1 MGSPISLQARR
12 GARVAGAWSGG
23 EGGSEAR
30 ERGLAACGSPS
41 AAERAGRA
49 ARSAAPKL
57 VSGTLNG
64 YDTLT
69 SASSKDRKTVQ
80 KKESPG
86 RGNDRGFVKQCTTRT
101 SCNARRKYRRLL
113 AVS

>member
-30 ERGLAACGSPS
+30 ERGVAACGSPS

-64 YDTLT
+64 YGTR
-69 SASSKDRKTVQ
+69 APA
-80 KKESPG
+80 E
-86 RGNDRGFVKQCTTRT
+86 NDEGQGHERC
-101 SCNARRKYRRLL
+101 S
-113 AVS
+113 